1 MGTKMGQIAQ
11 CVSAADEQT
20 RHANANW
27 GPRSVVLAIQTHSDG
42 VRRCAGWQPDP
53 GRARLSRPAAAQ
65 TALGRV
71 QASYPLL
78 SQVKLTSLRPA
89 LHLSILTAMSS
100 DAQAQ
105 GCSSSA
111 QRDLGRTGPAETV
124 DSRHLSPA

>member
-1 MGTKMGQIAQ
+1 MSL
-11 CVSAADEQT
+11 SAPDEQT
-20 RHANANW
+20 RHADANW

-42 VRRCAGWQPDP
+42 VRRRAGWQPDP

-89 LHLSILTAMSS
+89 LHLSILTAMSTIS
-100 DAQAQ
+100 
-105 GCSSSA
+105 GLYKYGVVYKSSEK
-111 QRDLGRTGPAETV
+111 QFFDLCRLISIWHIQTNENV
-124 DSRHLSPA
+124 